1 MHFWEYF
8 KKVKVEVTGP
18 KKHKFLKFSV
28 EFTLNLTSYW
38 IFITFSKKCPIVDR
52 GAGGGVP
59 TDAFK
64 MRTKPYNRS
73 TWQEGRGAYRGF
85 QDENVVILSF
95 IKFCVARTFLV
106 ELHLDVVLK
115 VFQVVGSKKL
125 QYFNLLNFGEEEF
138 RIFQNLR
145 FGKVKTSYRSF
156 RNLWFWKLTMHI

>member
-1 MHFWEYF
+1 MPH
-8 KKVKVEVTGP
+8 
-18 KKHKFLKFSV
+18 SR
-28 EFTLNLTSYW
+28 S
-38 IFITFSKKCPIVDR
+38 
-52 GAGGGVP
+52 GGGVP

-73 TWQEGRGAYRGF
+73 TWQEGRGANRGF
-85 QDENVVILSF
+85 QDENGV

-138 RIFQNLR
+138 RIFRNLR

-156 RNLWFWKLTMHI
+156 RNL